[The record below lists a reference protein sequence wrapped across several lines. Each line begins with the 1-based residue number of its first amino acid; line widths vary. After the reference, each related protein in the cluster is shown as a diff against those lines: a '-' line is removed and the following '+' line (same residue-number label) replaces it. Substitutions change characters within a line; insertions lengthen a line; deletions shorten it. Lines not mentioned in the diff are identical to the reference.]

1 MDYLNELAKGKTAS
15 AGDRSYLS
23 SLKDQKSTSFQ
34 DSEIPGFM
42 NPVVNG
48 QPDPTSFIPV
58 DQAEEI
64 ARSGLDPKG
73 ITREEALRTIAQ
85 GQGVGPTSPEVDEA
99 TFKAMTDKTKKKK
112 EPVQEPGTHFDF
124 PGLS

>member
-1 MDYLNELAKGKTAS
+1 MDYLNSLVETKAAP

-23 SLKDQKSTSFQ
+23 SIKDRKPRSFEP
-34 DSEIPGFM
+34 SEIPGFM
-42 NPVVNG
+42 NPVVDG
-48 QPDPTSFIPV
+48 QKDPTSFIPV

-73 ITREEALRTIAQ
+73 ITREEALRAVAQ
-85 GQGVGPTSPEVDEA
+85 GQGVSATSPEVDEA
-99 TFKAMTDKTKKKK
+99 TFKAMAEKGKKKP
-112 EPVQEPGTHFDF
+112 PVKEPGTHFEY